1 MSADWLTPG
10 VPAEAVAA
18 LGSAVESSASALAD
32 CLPVDL
38 LGLMGPWQ
46 GGGGG
51 PWTWN
56 TKNCTIFK
64 GIVVAMAANK

>member
-1 MSADWLTPG
+1 MSADWLTLG

-38 LGLMGPWQ
+38 LVAAGPFRLSRL
-46 GGGGG
+46 
-51 PWTWN
+51 WTCLN
-56 TKNCTIFK
+56 
-64 GIVVAMAANK
+64 